1 MPAKMSSTN
10 RDRVHST
17 APQRSRLLIL
27 QSDSDVD
34 PDFRQQV
41 TCKSRVTYGDALT
54 ICCYSYARG
63 SHQVNMMRTITWS
76 SWRVRLAGPGT
87 AGAAARFRP
96 SRRCVLDTAAGW
108 SPRDAL
114 ESCALR
120 GGERGPLR
128 PQLGSTAAGCCP
140 SSAAALGCSSAD
152 ATGIGGAG
160 SAGDRVR
167 ASAVGEPA
175 EASAAGRAT
184 VSRAASGGD
193 ALPRCQMRM

>member
-17 APQRSRLLIL
+17 APQCSRLLIL

-34 PDFRQQV
+34 PDFRQHV
-41 TCKSRVTYGDALT
+41 TCKSRVTYGNALT

-63 SHQVNMMRTITWS
+63 SHQINMMCTITWS

-108 SPRDAL
+108 SPCDAL
-114 ESCALR
+114 KSCALR

-140 SSAAALGCSSAD
+140 SSSAALGSTD
-152 ATGIGGAG
+152 ASGMGSAG
-160 SAGDRVR
+160 SAGDRLC
-167 ASAVGEPA
+167 
-175 EASAAGRAT
+175 ASAAGKPAETSPADT
-184 VSRAASGGD
+184 VTASRAASGGD